1 MSKRKRKCVTWE
13 KYNWREQSD
22 DQAVKLIGLM
32 EFPVVL

>member
-22 DQAVKLIGLM
+22 DQAVKLIGLK